1 MYNLVTGILSSG
13 GTVHFMRGAKATP
26 FYRYLLPL
34 LARAHVLRV
43 RACALRLAEARN
55 HVLQFRCFI
64 LRLADVRDRL
74 LRLQVFGVR
83 FHLTAFLL
91 DVLRLLLDGFT
102 LLLYDIK
109 INGHRRT
116 SNSQHHGGQYPQE
129 SLVTSLHRSAPFR
142 AICWSRDS
150 YSSVTTGLICLFQ
163 SHRSS

>member
-34 LARAHVLRV
+34 LARAHVLR
-43 RACALRLAEARN
+43 
-55 HVLQFRCFI
+55 FRCFI

-91 DVLRLLLDGFT
+91 DVLSLLLDGFT

-129 SLVTSLHRSAPFR
+129 SLVTSLHRSAPVR
-142 AICWSRDS
+142 ALC
-150 YSSVTTGLICLFQ
+150 
-163 SHRSS
+163 